1 MSNKQTDE
9 QGKPLTYWGGLNN
22 DHIVDANKKVSSIE
36 WLQEQL
42 ECFGNKHEL
51 QVSWATVD
59 ELLEQAKEMHK
70 KEEYETKAF
79 WFGRGILAHT
89 KNRIN
94 ELKPI
99 RNNEQ

>member
-1 MSNKQTDE
+1 METKQ
-9 QGKPLTYWGGLNN
+9 
-22 DHIVDANKKVSSIE
+22 SSID
-36 WLQEQL
+36 WLIDQL
-42 ECFGNKHEL
+42 EKWEL
-51 QVSWATVD
+51 YSKISFQCLK
-59 ELLEQAKEMHK
+59 EIEQAKEMHK

>member
-1 MSNKQTDE
+1 MSNKE
-9 QGKPLTYWGGLNN
+9 N
-22 DHIVDANKKVSSIE
+22 SIE
-36 WLQEQL
+36 WLR
-42 ECFGNKHEL
+42 K
-51 QVSWATVD
+51 
-59 ELLEQAKEMHK
+59 ELLNSEPNILEWNKLFEQAKEMHK
-70 KEEYETKAF
+70 QEDYETKAF

>member
-1 MSNKQTDE
+1 MSNKE
-9 QGKPLTYWGGLNN
+9 N
-22 DHIVDANKKVSSIE
+22 SIE
-36 WLQEQL
+36 WLR
-42 ECFGNKHEL
+42 K
-51 QVSWATVD
+51 
-59 ELLEQAKEMHK
+59 ELLNSEPNILEWNKLFEQAKEMHK
-70 KEEYETKAF
+70 QEEYETKAF

>member
-1 MSNKQTDE
+1 MSNKQ
-9 QGKPLTYWGGLNN
+9 
-22 DHIVDANKKVSSIE
+22 SSIE
-36 WLQEQL
+36 WLQDKLNNVKPTQFCSIETIKKWVEQ
-42 ECFGNKHEL
+42 
-51 QVSWATVD
+51 T
-59 ELLEQAKEMHK
+59 KEMHK
-70 KEEYETKAF
+70 QQEYETKAF